1 MGETGERTAARRART
16 TYYTATSA
24 DGFIAD
30 ERNSLDWLF
39 AADAGPDRFSEFF
52 ARVGAFAMGATTYT
66 WVLEHEGVMARP
78 EKWREWYGVTPA
90 WVFTHRELPVVPGAD
105 IRFVRGEVR
114 PVHEEMTA
122 AAGDRTIWIVG
133 GGELAGAFADCGLL
147 DEIVL
152 GVAPVTLGAGAPLLP
167 RRLTSS
173 RLTLAGVERSGQF
186 AYLTYAV
193 GGPADEVSAGRVEGG

>member
-1 MGETGERTAARRART
+1 MAKT

-39 AADAGPDRFSEFF
+39 EVEGGGDRFERFF
-52 ARVGAFAMGATTYT
+52 AEVGAFVMGATTYE
-66 WVLEHEGVMARP
+66 WVLEHEQVRAEP
-78 EKWREWYGVTPA
+78 EKWRGWYGATPS
-90 WVFTHRELPVVPGAD
+90 WVFTHRELPPVPGAD
-105 IRFVRGEVR
+105 IRFVRGDVR
-114 PVHEEMTA
+114 AVHGEMVA
-122 AAGDRTIWIVG
+122 VAGDRTIWIVG
-133 GGELAGAFADCGLL
+133 GGELAGAFADHGLL

-152 GVAPVTLGAGAPLLP
+152 GVAPVMLGTGAPLLP

-173 RLTLAGVERSGQF
+173 RLELTGVERSGQF

-193 GGPADEVSAGRVEGG
+193 RHP